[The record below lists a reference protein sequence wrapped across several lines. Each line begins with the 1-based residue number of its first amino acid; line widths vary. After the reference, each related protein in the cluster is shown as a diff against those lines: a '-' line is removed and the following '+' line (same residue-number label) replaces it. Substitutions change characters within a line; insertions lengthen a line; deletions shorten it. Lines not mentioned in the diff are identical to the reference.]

1 MSESF
6 PPMRVSRLTSY
17 PGLETEPALSPDGK
31 MVAFV
36 WNGENQDN
44 RDIYVK
50 LIDEGVPVEL
60 TRDPA
65 DDRSPTWSPDGK
77 HIAFQRDFSGP
88 GRDLFGA
95 FPGRERAKVIEPDF
109 GD

>member
-1 MSESF
+1 MKIS
-6 PPMRVSRLTSY
+6 RVTSY

-44 RDIYVK
+44 WDIYVK
-50 LIDEGVPVEL
+50 LVDEGVPLHL

-65 DDRSPTWSPDGK
+65 DDLSPTWSPDGRL
-77 HIAFQRDFSGP
+77 IAFR
-88 GRDLFGA
+88 
-95 FPGRERAKVIEPDF
+95 RESADRGGIYFVPSLGGSERKLSNLNSVII
-109 GD
+109 